1 MRIVRFERH
10 GAPEEVLD
18 CVEAPEPRA
27 PGPGEVA
34 LDMVAM
40 TINPADLLT
49 VEGRYGVVP
58 PPLPFTPGAEG
69 AARVARVGEGVT
81 TVKPGD
87 LVVPLAGNCWVER
100 MTVKAAALIP
110 MPAGTDPFQAAMLKA
125 NPATAEVMLSDLADL
140 APGDW
145 VLQNAA
151 NSAVGRFV
159 VLLAKRRG
167 LRTLNVVR
175 RLEAGRAV
183 SQAGGDV
190 ILVSGG
196 EQPERLAAEV
206 RRATGGALPKLA
218 LDAVGGLAT
227 NVLAAALAEGGRVV
241 NYGLL
246 SGQPC
251 QVDPKHLVFR
261 DVTLSGFWLATWFK
275 GASRERVQAL
285 YGGLSPLIA
294 DGTLSAPIAATY
306 PLSRIR
312 EAAAH
317 AGRGARDGK
326 IILVPDPA

>member
-1 MRIVRFERH
+1 M
-10 GAPEEVLD
+10 
-18 CVEAPEPRA
+18 
-27 PGPGEVA
+27 
-34 LDMVAM
+34 
-40 TINPADLLT
+40 
-49 VEGRYGVVP
+49 
-58 PPLPFTPGAEG
+58 
-69 AARVARVGEGVT
+69 
-81 TVKPGD
+81 
-87 LVVPLAGNCWVER
+87 
-100 MTVKAAALIP
+100 
-110 MPAGTDPFQAAMLKA
+110 
-125 NPATAEVMLSDLADL
+125 
-140 APGDW
+140 
-145 VLQNAA
+145 
-151 NSAVGRFV
+151 
-159 VLLAKRRG
+159 
-167 LRTLNVVR
+167 
-175 RLEAGRAV
+175 

-227 NVLAAALAEGGRVV
+227 NALAAALAEGGRVV

-326 IILVPDPA
+326 IILVPDAS